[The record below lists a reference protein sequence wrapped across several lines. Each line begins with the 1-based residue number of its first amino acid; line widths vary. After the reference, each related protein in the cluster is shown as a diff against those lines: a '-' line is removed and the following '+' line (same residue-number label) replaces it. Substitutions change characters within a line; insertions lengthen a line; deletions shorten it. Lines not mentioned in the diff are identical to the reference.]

1 MGRSTPTFVVPECTN
16 EYYNNTEYLSHSD
29 VAILSS
35 DADFGDEAYA
45 RAEARL
51 AKARNLGCWN
61 HEDFLVPV
69 DEKDEDSERYHFLQY
84 SGTRQLAEDI
94 ERVRILFGNQKLS
107 VYG

>member
-1 MGRSTPTFVVPECTN
+1 MGRSTPTFVVRECTDR
-16 EYYNNTEYLSHSD
+16 YYIDDLSESD
-29 VAILSS
+29 QDILFNSY
-35 DADFGDEAYA
+35 ADFGDEAYA
-45 RAEARL
+45 RARACW

-69 DEKDEDSERYHFLQY
+69 DETDEDSETYHFLQY

-94 ERVRILFGNQKLS
+94 ERTRILFGDQKLS